1 MNKGTIGILS
11 LIMGGA
17 LGLAFGVLFAPD
29 KGSNTRGRVSYN
41 LYRFKS
47 ALEDILN
54 ELQAEEEEFPDSTAR
69 SESERVITDAKV
81 KAEELL
87 RDVETLIGQIKK
99 DYK

>member
-1 MNKGTIGILS
+1 MNKGTIGFLS
-11 LIMGGA
+11 LITGA
-17 LGLAFGVLFAPD
+17 AVGLAVGVLFAPD

-47 ALEDILN
+47 SLEDILR
-54 ELQAEEEEFPDSTAR
+54 ELQAEEMPDSSAR
-69 SESERVITDAKV
+69 HESERVISDAKV

>member
-1 MNKGTIGILS
+1 MNKGTIGFLS
-11 LIMGGA
+11 LVTGA
-17 LGLAFGVLFAPD
+17 AFGWTVGVLFAPD

-41 LYRFKS
+41 LFRFKA

-54 ELQAEEEEFPDSTAR
+54 ELQ
-69 SESERVITDAKV
+69 SEDLPESAAKSEGERVITDAKN

-99 DYK
+99 EEKL